1 MKATTTVCWPL
12 EVPSIQPALAGCQ
25 DPGWKVKVKVAQS
38 CPTLCDPMDYTVH
51 GVLQARI
58 LEWVAFP
65 FSRDLPNP
73 GMEPRSP
80 ALQADSLPAEP
91 PGKPRIQARGCKFK
105 HIEEKDWTRWI
116 QSSKK
121 NLAGETGVWIGILV
135 SFSEAVHPA
144 AKDRLS
150 VKLSSL
156 YPFCNNN
163 ISGKKALDHSLNNE
177 FLILPEI

>member
-1 MKATTTVCWPL
+1 MD
-12 EVPSIQPALAGCQ
+12 S
-25 DPGWKVKVKVAQS
+25 KVQVKVAQ
-38 CPTLCDPMDYTVH
+38 LCQPLCHPLYSPWKSPGQNT
-51 GVLQARI
+51 GV
-58 LEWVAFP
+58 
-65 FSRDLPNP
+65 
-73 GMEPRSP
+73 G
-80 ALQADSLPAEP
+80 SLPLLQGSSQPRDGTQVSRIAGRFFTSWAT
-91 PGKPRIQARGCKFK
+91 GKPRIQARGCKFK

-135 SFSEAVHPA
+135 SFGEAVHPA